1 MMKYYKQYPVTFR
14 HFLHRPTWAA
24 TAGYDF
30 NFIDCMAYVADSY
43 SEYMKTR
50 DWLFWLDSE
59 IRELPITLLML
70 FFMLSIALST
80 PFLYPFYSIVTYINC
95 KRSKKDEITEIVDT
109 NISVWLRDF
118 DRRG

>member
-1 MMKYYKQYPVTFR
+1 MRYYKQYPVTFK

-59 IRELPITLLML
+59 IRELPMTLLML

-95 KRSKKDEITEIVDT
+95 KRSEKDEITEIVDT

>member
-1 MMKYYKQYPVTFR
+1 MKYYKQYPVTFR
-14 HFLHRPTWAA
+14 YFLHRPTWAA

>member
-1 MMKYYKQYPVTFR
+1 MKYYKQYPVTFR

-59 IRELPITLLML
+59 IRELPMTLLML